1 MNSTNHVGEATG
13 ELAEGVFDG
22 GGDQEA
28 TTEKDFKAM
37 CHLHMKLGLR
47 RRRMVATIS
56 MKISHWPT
64 DGDAGLRGAL
74 RSFINKSLVASCSA
88 SMQSH

>member
-1 MNSTNHVGEATG
+1 MSFAYEAG
-13 ELAEGVFDG
+13 FE
-22 GGDQEA
+22 
-28 TTEKDFKAM
+28 EKEN
-37 CHLHMKLGLR
+37 
-47 RRRMVATIS
+47 VATIS